1 MDPSLCVYSSGRS
14 CTSTVAGS
22 ITVCTVLEETA
33 LLQLLDPSLC
43 VQLALNSS
51 EGTAL
56 LQLLDP
62 SLCVYSI
69 GGNCT
74 PTVAGSITVCTVNT

>member
-1 MDPSLCVYSSGRS
+1 M
-14 CTSTVAGS
+14 
-22 ITVCTVLEETA
+22 CTVLEETA

-43 VQLALNSS
+43 VQLTLNSS
-51 EGTAL
+51 EETAL

-69 GGNCT
+69 EGSCT

>member
-1 MDPSLCVYSSGRS
+1 MCTVLKGTALLQLLDPSLCVYSIEGN
-14 CTSTVAGS
+14 CTPTVAGS
-22 ITVCTVLEETA
+22 ITVCTVLKGTA

-43 VQLALNSS
+43 VQLTLNSS

-62 SLCVYSI
+62 SLCVQY
-69 GGNCT
+69 
-74 PTVAGSITVCTVNT
+74 